1 MKGELSSSSSGVTG
15 GVSKNVGGCGK
26 KGHGQRQAQDSERPV
41 RREGKRGKT
50 ADGDGDMDSSQ
61 AWKYL
66 AVLVSHGGRA
76 DPDLPEETRR
86 GGGAGR
92 LAGISGVG
100 LAECS
105 RCLQLQ
111 IENGE
116 YQTVSTK
123 ERYLATP

>member
-1 MKGELSSSSSGVTG
+1 MATRNPAK
-15 GVSKNVGGCGK
+15 
-26 KGHGQRQAQDSERPV
+26 HGS
-41 RREGKRGKT
+41 T
-50 ADGDGDMDSSQ
+50 SL
-61 AWKYL
+61 YL
-66 AVLVSHGGRA
+66 FSHGGRA

-86 GGGAGR
+86 GGGAG
-92 LAGISGVG
+92 ISGAG

-116 YQTVSTK
+116 YQTVSIK